1 MLLLLPPGE
10 HCAAGIISEGDGI
23 PCVTAP
29 PGTIAIEEE
38 GAAPGNGT
46 TAGGAV
52 VGTTGVSAPG
62 DGAAGRIGDA
72 AGSGD
77 SAAGTGAVEGA
88 GTGAGALGIAEG
100 AGLGAGLGA
109 GAGFLGAPK
118 FPVGKFGGAALGMP
132 VHPASPV

>member
-1 MLLLLPPGE
+1 M
-10 HCAAGIISEGDGI
+10 ISEGDGV
-23 PCVTAP
+23 PWETAP
-29 PGTIAIEEE
+29 PETIAIDE
-38 GAAPGNGT
+38 GAPGNGT
-46 TAGGAV
+46 NAGGTAVGTAGEF
-52 VGTTGVSAPG
+52 APG
-62 DGAAGRIGDA
+62 GEAPGRIEDA

-109 GAGFLGAPK
+109 GAGFLGTPK
-118 FPVGKFGGAALGMP
+118 FPVGKFGGAALGIP